1 MRLIVIT
8 PETPVTAEAE
18 AIMTMLDRGV
28 ERVHLRHPRL
38 SADDVAAIIGKI
50 DAQYRYR
57 LSLSDFHE
65 LASCY
70 GCGIHLNGR
79 NPRAPEGFDGTVS
92 RSCHS
97 VAEATTAAPMTD
109 YRFISPVFNSISKQG
124 YTAAFT
130 PGELRRAFDDGLL
143 DGDTFALGG
152 VSADNIGRL
161 RDTGFS
167 GAAVLGAAWGD
178 GSSLENISQRINR
191 LLQCCNS

>member
-38 SADDVAAIIGKI
+38 SADDVAAIIEKI
-50 DAQYRYR
+50 DAQYHGR
-57 LSLSDFHE
+57 LSLNDFHE
-65 LASCY
+65 LTSRY

-79 NPRAPEGFDGTVS
+79 NPCAPEGFDGTVS

-152 VSADNIGRL
+152 VSADTMALL

>member
-109 YRFISPVFNSISKQG
+109 YRFISPVFNSISKQS

-152 VSADNIGRL
+152 VSADTMALL

-178 GSSLENISQRINR
+178 GSREDISQRINR

>member
-18 AIMTMLDRGV
+18 TIMTMLDRGV
-28 ERVHLRHPRL
+28 ERVHLRHPGL
-38 SADDVAAIIGKI
+38 SADDVAAIIEKI
-50 DAQYRYR
+50 DARYHYR
-57 LSLSDFHE
+57 LSLNDFHE
-65 LASCY
+65 LASRY

-79 NPRAPEGFDGTVS
+79 NPLAPEGFDGTVS

-97 VAEATTAAPMTD
+97 VAEASTVASMTD
-109 YRFISPVFNSISKQG
+109 YRFISPVFDSISKQG

-130 PGELRRAFDDGLL
+130 PGELRRAFANGLL
-143 DGDTFALGG
+143 DSDTFALGG

-178 GSSLENISQRINR
+178 GSLEDISQRINR

>member
-8 PETPVTAEAE
+8 PEIPVTAEAE

-38 SADDVAAIIGKI
+38 SASDVAAIIGKI

-57 LSLSDFHE
+57 LSLNDFHE
-65 LASCY
+65 LAPRY

-79 NPRAPEGFDGTVS
+79 NPLAPEGFDGIVS

-97 VAEATTAAPMTD
+97 VAEASAAAPMTD

-130 PGELRRAFDDGLL
+130 PGELRRAFADGLL
-143 DGDTFALGG
+143 DSDTFALGG
-152 VSADNIGRL
+152 VSADTMALL
-161 RDTGFS
+161 RDTGFT

-178 GSSLENISQRINR
+178 GSLEDISQRINR

>member
-28 ERVHLRHPRL
+28 ERVHLRHPGQ
-38 SADDVAAIIGKI
+38 SAEAVDAIIEAI
-50 DAQYRYR
+50 DPQYRDR
-57 LSLSDFHE
+57 LSLNDFHE
-65 LASCY
+65 LAARN

-79 NPRAPEGFDGTVS
+79 HPLPPAGFRGVVS

-97 VAEATTAAPMTD
+97 IAEAEAAAPTTD
-109 YRFISPVFNSISKQG
+109 YRFISPVFDSISKQG

-152 VSADNIGRL
+152 VSADNIGCL

-178 GSSLENISQRINR
+178 GSREDISQRINR

>member
-50 DAQYRYR
+50 DAQYHGR
-57 LSLSDFHE
+57 LSLNDFHE

-79 NPRAPEGFDGTVS
+79 NPLAPEGFDGIVS

-97 VAEATTAAPMTD
+97 VTEASAAAPMTD

-152 VSADNIGRL
+152 VSADTMALL

-178 GSSLENISQRINR
+178 GSREDISQRINR

>member
-8 PETPVTAEAE
+8 PENPVTAEAE

-38 SADDVAAIIGKI
+38 SADDVAAIIRKI
-50 DAQYRYR
+50 DVQYHGR
-57 LSLSDFHE
+57 LSLNDFHE
-65 LASCY
+65 LASRY

-97 VAEATTAAPMTD
+97 ITEAEAAAPVTD
-109 YRFISPVFNSISKQG
+109 YRFISPVFDSISKQG

-152 VSADNIGRL
+152 VSADTMALL

-178 GSSLENISQRINR
+178 GSREDISQRINR

>member
-38 SADDVAAIIGKI
+38 SADDVAAIIEKI
-50 DAQYRYR
+50 DVQYRDR
-57 LSLSDFHE
+57 LSLNDFHE
-65 LASCY
+65 LASRY

-79 NPRAPEGFDGTVS
+79 NPLPPAGFRGVVS

-97 VAEATTAAPMTD
+97 LAEAEAAAPTTD
-109 YRFISPVFNSISKQG
+109 YRFISPVFDSISKQG
-124 YTAAFT
+124 YTPAFT
-130 PGELRRAFDDGLL
+130 PAELRHAFDDGLL

-152 VSADNIGRL
+152 VSADNIGLL
-161 RDTGFS
+161 RDIGFS

-178 GSSLENISQRINR
+178 GNSLEDISQRINR

>member
-8 PETPVTAEAE
+8 SETPVTAEAE

-28 ERVHLRHPRL
+28 ERVHLRHPGL
-38 SADDVAAIIGKI
+38 SADDVAAIIEKI
-50 DAQYRYR
+50 DARYHYR
-57 LSLSDFHE
+57 LSLNDFHE
-65 LASCY
+65 LASRY

-79 NPRAPEGFDGTVS
+79 NPLAPEGFDGIVS
-92 RSCHS
+92 HSCHS
-97 VAEATTAAPMTD
+97 VAEASTVASMTD
-109 YRFISPVFNSISKQG
+109 YRFISPVFDSISKQG

-130 PGELRRAFDDGLL
+130 PGELRRAFADGLL

-161 RDTGFS
+161 RDTGFT

-178 GSSLENISQRINR
+178 GSLEDISQRINR

>member
-18 AIMTMLDRGV
+18 TIMTILDRGV
-28 ERVHLRHPRL
+28 ERVHLRHPGL
-38 SADDVAAIIGKI
+38 SADDVAAIIEKI
-50 DAQYRYR
+50 DARYHYR
-57 LSLSDFHE
+57 LSLNDFHE
-65 LASCY
+65 LASRY

-92 RSCHS
+92 SSCHS
-97 VAEATTAAPMTD
+97 VAEASAAAPMTD
-109 YRFISPVFNSISKQG
+109 YRFISPVFDSISKQG

-130 PGELRRAFDDGLL
+130 PGELRRAFADGLL
-143 DGDTFALGG
+143 DSDTFALGG
-152 VSADNIGRL
+152 VNADNIGRL

-178 GSSLENISQRINR
+178 GSLEDISQRINR

>member
-38 SADDVAAIIGKI
+38 SADDVATIIEKI
-50 DAQYRYR
+50 DAQYHGR
-57 LSLSDFHE
+57 LSLNDFHE
-65 LASCY
+65 LASRY

-152 VSADNIGRL
+152 VSADTMALL

-178 GSSLENISQRINR
+178 GSREDISQRINR

>member
-8 PETPVTAEAE
+8 PENPVTAEAE

-28 ERVHLRHPRL
+28 EHVHLRHPRL
-38 SADDVAAIIGKI
+38 SADDVAAIIRKI
-50 DAQYRYR
+50 DVQYHGR
-57 LSLSDFHE
+57 LSLNDFHE
-65 LASCY
+65 LASRY

-97 VAEATTAAPMTD
+97 ITEAEAAAPVTD
-109 YRFISPVFNSISKQG
+109 YRFISPVFDSISKQG

-152 VSADNIGRL
+152 VSADTMALL

-178 GSSLENISQRINR
+178 GSREDISQRINR

>member
-18 AIMTMLDRGV
+18 AIMAMLDRGV

-38 SADDVAAIIGKI
+38 SADDVATIIEKI
-50 DAQYRYR
+50 DTQYHGR
-57 LSLSDFHE
+57 LSLNDFHE
-65 LASCY
+65 LASRY

-79 NPRAPEGFDGTVS
+79 NPLAPEGFDGTVS

-97 VAEATTAAPMTD
+97 ITEAEAAAPVTD
-109 YRFISPVFNSISKQG
+109 YRFISPVFDSISKQG

-130 PGELRRAFDDGLL
+130 PGELRRAFDEGLL

-152 VSADNIGRL
+152 VSADTMALL

-167 GAAVLGAAWGD
+167 GAAVLGAAWGN
-178 GSSLENISQRINR
+178 GSREDISQRINR

>member
-18 AIMTMLDRGV
+18 AIMAMLDRGV

-38 SADDVAAIIGKI
+38 SADDVATIIEKI
-50 DAQYRYR
+50 DAQYHGR
-57 LSLSDFHE
+57 LSLNDFHE
-65 LASCY
+65 LASRY

-79 NPRAPEGFDGTVS
+79 NPLAPEGFDGIVS

-97 VAEATTAAPMTD
+97 ITEAEAAAPVTD
-109 YRFISPVFNSISKQG
+109 YRFISPVFDSISKQG

-130 PGELRRAFDDGLL
+130 PVELRRAFDDGLL

-152 VSADNIGRL
+152 VSADTMALL

-167 GAAVLGAAWGD
+167 GAAVLGAAWGN
-178 GSSLENISQRINR
+178 GSREDISQRINR

>member
-50 DAQYRYR
+50 DAQYRDR
-57 LSLSDFHE
+57 LSLNDFHE

-79 NPRAPEGFDGTVS
+79 NPCAPEGFDGTVS

-152 VSADNIGRL
+152 VSADTMALL

-178 GSSLENISQRINR
+178 GSREDISQRINR